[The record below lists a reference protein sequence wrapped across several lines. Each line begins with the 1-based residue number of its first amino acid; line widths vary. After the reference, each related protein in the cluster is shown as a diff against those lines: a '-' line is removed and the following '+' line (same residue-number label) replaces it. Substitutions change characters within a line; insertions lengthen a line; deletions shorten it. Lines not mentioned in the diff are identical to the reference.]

1 MTKVVD
7 KAVNSLNQAIF
18 ILDFSPPR
26 GGDCELLKEA
36 KHVNADF
43 LSIAYNPGKSVRVNS
58 AITAHWIKK
67 NTGQDVIFNLATRD
81 MNKIAIQSL
90 LLGAQLLGLENLVVV
105 KGDKF
110 SKSLTYV
117 STEVNDFTPTK
128 LINSIYEMNRGVD
141 FKGHELRSST
151 NFCIGASIDL
161 HRNINKEIILA
172 HNKVKAGAQ
181 YLLSQATFTPQRTQD
196 FIQGYTEQYGENSLP
211 IMFHGIQV
219 MNKDDVFFGKI
230 PKWVSEDLS
239 KGRSGD
245 DIALQVMHEFREAN
259 FKSFYIIPS
268 IAKGGKR
275 DYNTAQNILEIYRNQ
290 TH

>member
-7 KAVNSLNQAIF
+7 KVVSPLNRAVF

-26 GGDCELLKEA
+26 GGDCGLLKEA

-43 LSIAYNPGKSVRVNS
+43 LSVAYNPGKSVRVNS

-67 NTGQDVIFNLATRD
+67 NTNQDVVFNLATRD
-81 MNKIAIQSL
+81 MNKVAIQSL

-110 SKSLTYV
+110 SRTKPSAN
-117 STEVNDFTPTK
+117 TEVNDFTPTE
-128 LINSIYEMNRGVD
+128 LIESIYKMNQGVD
-141 FKGHELRSST
+141 YKGYKLRSST
-151 NFCIGASIDL
+151 NFCVGASIDL
-161 HRNINKEIILA
+161 HRNIHKEIILT

-181 YLLSQATFTPQRTQD
+181 YLLSQATFTPKKTQD
-196 FIQGYTEQYGENSLP
+196 FIQRYTDQYGDNSLP
-211 IMFHGIQV
+211 IVFHGIQV
-219 MNKDDVFFGKI
+219 MNKEGIFFGEI
-230 PKWVSEDLS
+230 PKWVTEDLS

-245 DIALQVMHEFREAN
+245 DIALHVMHDFTEAN

-268 IAKGGKR
+268 IAKGGRR
-275 DYNTAQNILEIYRNQ
+275 DYNATQNILETYRNQ
-290 TH
+290 IH

>member
-7 KAVNSLNQAIF
+7 SAINSLNQAIF

-26 GGDCELLKEA
+26 GGTCELLKEA

-43 LSIAYNPGKSVRVNS
+43 LSVAYNPGKSVRVNS

-81 MNKIAIQSL
+81 MNKVAIQSL

-110 SKSLTYV
+110 SKTKPSA

-128 LINSIYEMNRGVD
+128 LIESICKMNQGVD
-141 FKGHELRSST
+141 FRGYELRSST
-151 NFCIGASIDL
+151 NFCVGASIDL
-161 HRNINKEIILA
+161 HRNIHEEKILT

-196 FIQGYTEQYGENSLP
+196 FIQGYTEQYGANSLP
-211 IMFHGIQV
+211 LVFHGIQV
-219 MNKDDVFFGKI
+219 MNKDSIFYGKI
-230 PKWVSEDLS
+230 PKWVTEDLS

-245 DIALQVMHEFREAN
+245 DIALQVMHEFSEAN
-259 FKSFYIIPS
+259 LKSFYIIPS
-268 IAKGGKR
+268 ISKGGRR
-275 DYNTAQNILEIYRNQ
+275 DYSTAQNILEIYRNQ